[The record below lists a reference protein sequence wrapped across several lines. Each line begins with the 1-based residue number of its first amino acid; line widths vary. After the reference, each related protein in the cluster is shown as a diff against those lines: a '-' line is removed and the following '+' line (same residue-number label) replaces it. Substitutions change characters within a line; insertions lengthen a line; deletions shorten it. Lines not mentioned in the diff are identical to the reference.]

1 MGIFFSDNKK
11 INRQDFE
18 KILRSIPEL
27 SDTERAYISGVFQD
41 SLKDSLTEFELKR
54 EIEKLRHNLNDQLD
68 SFEVEKLKK
77 KLMSYF

>member
-54 EIEKLRHNLNDQLD
+54 EIEKLRHNPNDQLD